1 MINVI
6 KRDGSSVPF
15 DIEKLHAV
23 VDRACDGLAGVSM
36 SEVISA
42 SKIQFTDN
50 MRTDRIQ
57 DILIQAAASLI
68 SVDKPNYQYV
78 AARLKSYDLR
88 KAVYGQYKPPHLL
101 DIFVNNIKRRVYDR
115 EFLDLYTT
123 EEFNELNDVI
133 NHKRDK
139 NFTWA
144 AMGQL
149 TEKYLLRDRSRKDGK
164 VFYETP
170 QVMYMGIA
178 MALFSNWDKD
188 SRLEMVKKF
197 YEYAS
202 TGKFSLPT
210 PIMAGVRTPTRQFSS
225 CVLIKTGDT
234 LDSINATAKTIV
246 DYVSKRAGIGF
257 DFGAIR
263 GIGSPIRGGEM
274 VHTGLIPFIKYLT
287 GALKSCSQGG
297 IRGGAATGYIP
308 LWHYQFDDVVV
319 LKNNRGTEE
328 NRERRIDY
336 GIQINRVMFERLVA
350 KQPLYLFDPKD
361 NPDMYEAYFA
371 DVDKFRVLYENMI
384 KAADAGICRAKKLQA
399 EEVFQMLL
407 DQRSDTGRIYIA
419 FVDHMNQYSPFNLDT
434 IYSSNL
440 CFTGDTMVAAADGR
454 NMVSIKELAD
464 WSSYD
469 KKFPVYSARPSKK
482 NDGGWV
488 TEIKMAK
495 AAKTGVREVVEV
507 LLSNGQTFR
516 CTPDHPLALSDARGD
531 YPYVEARHAVGQ
543 KLKGFY
549 TTMSENKYRR
559 INSVSNGLSNQHRMI
574 YEFYDGPLDPG
585 NHIDHIVDDAVVLD
599 EIGNLRSIPAEDNFA
614 KKSASMSGVGNP
626 SNPAVKADKAR
637 AVHNCS
643 VRTSMERNPK
653 FKGMSNQ
660 DILDLAWEMKDNG
673 EMVTLPR
680 MVKKS
685 PSMPNSF
692 SKNRFGGK
700 FSNLTN
706 MLEVGA
712 RTIEPFEHKEKLVV
726 SNVSREAPME
736 DPTVVSITPAG
747 VEDVYDLTVDDNHNF
762 FIVTND
768 DPMSSEGILVHNCL
782 EIALPTREFQQ
793 YDDESGRVALC
804 TLASFNLTAFEDPTE
819 MEDVAFVLVSALD
832 MLLEYQDYPAI
843 QARKAVEDYRPLGI
857 GIVNVAHFLAKNFTG
872 YGSPAGLEMLDAWM
886 AHLHYYLV
894 KASNR
899 LAMKFGA
906 CKRGT
911 IHGMG
916 QVTADLQ
923 PLPLDIL
930 PNGKKPEGMAYGLDW
945 DELKDDLKT
954 YGIRNATLLAVAP
967 TESSSQVLN
976 ATNGIEP
983 PKGLVS
989 VKGSKDG
996 AYKQVVP
1003 DVETLGPLYD
1013 LKWDLECIEYLKT
1026 AAVIQRWVDQ
1036 SISTNTWYDPEKYPD
1051 GKIPRAKMMQDI
1063 LSFYM
1068 WGGKTLYYNTN
1079 KDAKEDEELKQA
1091 EEPGCDSCIV

>member
-1 MINVI
+1 MSEINVI

-15 DIEKLHAV
+15 DIERLHTV
-23 VDRACDGLAGVSM
+23 VDRACDGLDGVSM
-36 SEVISA
+36 SEVIAA

-78 AARLKSYDLR
+78 AARLKSYDMR
-88 KAVYGQYKPPHLL
+88 KSAYGQYKPPHLL
-101 DIFVNNIKRRVYDR
+101 DIFAKNIKLGVYDR

-123 EEFNELNDVI
+123 EEFDELQSVI

-149 TEKYLLRDRSRKDGK
+149 AKKYLLRDRSKK
-164 VFYETP
+164 NAFFETP

-178 MALFSNWDKD
+178 MALFSAWDKD
-188 SRLEMVKKF
+188 TRMDMVKKF

-234 LDSINATAKTIV
+234 LDSINATAKSIV

-257 DFGAIR
+257 DVGAIR

-297 IRGGAATGYIP
+297 IRGGSATAYIP

-361 NPDMYEAYFA
+361 NRDMYEAYFA
-371 DVDKFRVLYENMI
+371 DVDKFRTLYENMI
-384 KAADAGICRAKKLQA
+384 KAANAGLVRAKKMNA

-419 FVDHMNQYSPFNLDT
+419 FVDHMNEYSPFNLDT

-440 CFTGDTMVAAADGR
+440 C
-454 NMVSIKELAD
+454 
-464 WSSYD
+464 
-469 KKFPVYSARPSKK
+469 
-482 NDGGWV
+482 
-488 TEIKMAK
+488 
-495 AAKTGVREVVEV
+495 
-507 LLSNGQTFR
+507 
-516 CTPDHPLALSDARGD
+516 
-531 YPYVEARHAVGQ
+531 
-543 KLKGFY
+543 
-549 TTMSENKYRR
+549 
-559 INSVSNGLSNQHRMI
+559 
-574 YEFYDGPLDPG
+574 
-585 NHIDHIVDDAVVLD
+585 
-599 EIGNLRSIPAEDNFA
+599 
-614 KKSASMSGVGNP
+614 
-626 SNPAVKADKAR
+626 
-637 AVHNCS
+637 
-643 VRTSMERNPK
+643 
-653 FKGMSNQ
+653 
-660 DILDLAWEMKDNG
+660 
-673 EMVTLPR
+673 
-680 MVKKS
+680 
-685 PSMPNSF
+685 
-692 SKNRFGGK
+692 
-700 FSNLTN
+700 
-706 MLEVGA
+706 
-712 RTIEPFEHKEKLVV
+712 
-726 SNVSREAPME
+726 
-736 DPTVVSITPAG
+736 
-747 VEDVYDLTVDDNHNF
+747 
-762 FIVTND
+762 
-768 DPMSSEGILVHNCL
+768 L
-782 EIALPTREFQQ
+782 EIALPTREFEQ
-793 YDDESGRVALC
+793 YDDESGRIALC

-819 MEDVAFVLVSALD
+819 MEDVAYVLVSALD
-832 MLLEYQDYPAI
+832 MLLEYQDYPAR
-843 QARKAVEDYRPLGI
+843 QARLAVEEYRPLGI

-872 YGSPAGLEMLDAWM
+872 YGSPSGLGMLDAWM

-899 LAMKFGA
+899 LAMKFGS

-911 IHGMG
+911 IHNLG

-930 PNGKKPEGMAYGLDW
+930 PDGKKPEGMAYGLDW
-945 DELKDDLKT
+945 DELKDNLKT

-989 VKGSKDG
+989 VKASKDG

-1036 SISTNTWYDPEKYPD
+1036 AISTNTWYDPEKFPD

-1091 EEPGCDSCIV
+1091 EEPGCESCVV

>member
-15 DIEKLHAV
+15 DIERLHTV
-23 VDRACDGLAGVSM
+23 VDRACDGLPGVSM
-36 SEVISA
+36 SEVIAA

-88 KAVYGQYKPPHLL
+88 KSAYGQYKPPHLL
-101 DIFVNNIKRRVYDR
+101 DIFAKNIKQRVYDR

-149 TEKYLLRDRSRKDGK
+149 TEKYLLRDRSKKDSK
-164 VFYETP
+164 IFYETP

-188 SRLEMVKKF
+188 SRLDMVKKF

-257 DFGAIR
+257 DIGAIR

-297 IRGGAATGYIP
+297 IRGGAATAYIP

-361 NPDMYEAYFA
+361 NREMYEAYFA
-371 DVDKFRVLYENMI
+371 DVDKFRTLYENMI
-384 KAADAGICRAKKLQA
+384 KAADAGLVRSKKLQA

-419 FVDHMNQYSPFNLDT
+419 FVDHMNEYSPFNLDT

-440 CFTGDTMVAAADGR
+440 C
-454 NMVSIKELAD
+454 
-464 WSSYD
+464 
-469 KKFPVYSARPSKK
+469 
-482 NDGGWV
+482 
-488 TEIKMAK
+488 
-495 AAKTGVREVVEV
+495 
-507 LLSNGQTFR
+507 
-516 CTPDHPLALSDARGD
+516 
-531 YPYVEARHAVGQ
+531 
-543 KLKGFY
+543 
-549 TTMSENKYRR
+549 
-559 INSVSNGLSNQHRMI
+559 
-574 YEFYDGPLDPG
+574 
-585 NHIDHIVDDAVVLD
+585 
-599 EIGNLRSIPAEDNFA
+599 
-614 KKSASMSGVGNP
+614 
-626 SNPAVKADKAR
+626 
-637 AVHNCS
+637 
-643 VRTSMERNPK
+643 
-653 FKGMSNQ
+653 
-660 DILDLAWEMKDNG
+660 
-673 EMVTLPR
+673 
-680 MVKKS
+680 
-685 PSMPNSF
+685 
-692 SKNRFGGK
+692 
-700 FSNLTN
+700 
-706 MLEVGA
+706 
-712 RTIEPFEHKEKLVV
+712 
-726 SNVSREAPME
+726 
-736 DPTVVSITPAG
+736 
-747 VEDVYDLTVDDNHNF
+747 
-762 FIVTND
+762 
-768 DPMSSEGILVHNCL
+768 L
-782 EIALPTREFQQ
+782 EIALPTREFEQ
-793 YDDESGRVALC
+793 YNDENGRVALC

-843 QARKAVEDYRPLGI
+843 QARKAVEDYRPLGV

-906 CKRGT
+906 CKRAT

-945 DELKDDLKT
+945 EELKDDLKT

-989 VKGSKDG
+989 IKGSKDG
-996 AYKQVVP
+996 TYKQVVP

-1036 SISTNTWYDPEKYPD
+1036 AISTNTWYDPEKFPG

-1091 EEPGCDSCIV
+1091 EEVCDTCVV

>member
-15 DIEKLHAV
+15 DIERPHTV
-23 VDRACDGLAGVSM
+23 VDRACDGLPGVSM
-36 SEVISA
+36 SEVIAA

-88 KAVYGQYKPPHLL
+88 KSAYGQYKPPHLI
-101 DIFVNNIKRRVYDR
+101 DIFAKNIKLGVYDR
-115 EFLDLYTT
+115 EFLDLYSQ
-123 EEFNELNDVI
+123 EEFDELQSVI

-149 TEKYLLRDRSRKDGK
+149 AEKYLLRDRSKK
-164 VFYETP
+164 NAFFETP

-178 MALFSNWDKD
+178 MALFSAWDKD
-188 SRLEMVKKF
+188 TRMDMVKKF

-234 LDSINATAKTIV
+234 LDSINATAKSIV

-257 DFGAIR
+257 DVGAIR

-297 IRGGAATGYIP
+297 IRGGSATAYIP

-361 NPDMYEAYFA
+361 NRDMYEAYFA
-371 DVDKFRVLYENMI
+371 DADKFRTLYENMI
-384 KAADAGICRAKKLQA
+384 KAADAGLVRAKKMNA

-419 FVDHMNQYSPFNLDT
+419 FVDHMNEYSPFNLDT

-440 CFTGDTMVAAADGR
+440 
-454 NMVSIKELAD
+454 
-464 WSSYD
+464 
-469 KKFPVYSARPSKK
+469 
-482 NDGGWV
+482 
-488 TEIKMAK
+488 
-495 AAKTGVREVVEV
+495 
-507 LLSNGQTFR
+507 
-516 CTPDHPLALSDARGD
+516 
-531 YPYVEARHAVGQ
+531 
-543 KLKGFY
+543 
-549 TTMSENKYRR
+549 
-559 INSVSNGLSNQHRMI
+559 
-574 YEFYDGPLDPG
+574 
-585 NHIDHIVDDAVVLD
+585 
-599 EIGNLRSIPAEDNFA
+599 
-614 KKSASMSGVGNP
+614 
-626 SNPAVKADKAR
+626 
-637 AVHNCS
+637 
-643 VRTSMERNPK
+643 
-653 FKGMSNQ
+653 
-660 DILDLAWEMKDNG
+660 
-673 EMVTLPR
+673 
-680 MVKKS
+680 
-685 PSMPNSF
+685 
-692 SKNRFGGK
+692 
-700 FSNLTN
+700 
-706 MLEVGA
+706 
-712 RTIEPFEHKEKLVV
+712 
-726 SNVSREAPME
+726 
-736 DPTVVSITPAG
+736 
-747 VEDVYDLTVDDNHNF
+747 
-762 FIVTND
+762 
-768 DPMSSEGILVHNCL
+768 CL

-793 YDDESGRVALC
+793 YDDESGRIALC
-804 TLASFNLTAFEDPTE
+804 TLASFNLTAFDDPTD
-819 MEDVAFVLVSALD
+819 MEDVAYVLVSALD
-832 MLLEYQDYPAI
+832 MLLEYQDYPAR
-843 QARKAVEDYRPLGI
+843 QARLAVEDYRPLGI

-899 LAMKFGA
+899 LAMKFGS

-911 IHGMG
+911 IHDMG

-945 DELKDDLKT
+945 DGLKDDLKT

-989 VKGSKDG
+989 VKASKDG

-1003 DVETLGPLYD
+1003 DVETLGPMYD
-1013 LKWDLECIEYLKT
+1013 LKWNLECIEYLKT

-1036 SISTNTWYDPEKYPD
+1036 AISTNTWYDPEKFPD

-1091 EEPGCDSCIV
+1091 EEVCDTCVV

>member
-1 MINVI
+1 MVNVI
-6 KRDGSSVPF
+6 KRDGTSVPF
-15 DIEKLHAV
+15 DIERLHTV
-23 VDRACDGLAGVSM
+23 VERACDGLTGVSM
-36 SEVISA
+36 SEIIAA

-50 MRTDRIQ
+50 MKTERIQ

-68 SVDKPNYQYV
+68 SVEKPNYQYV
-78 AARLKSYDLR
+78 SARLKSYDLR
-88 KAVYGQYKPPHLL
+88 KAAYGQYKPPHLL
-101 DIFVNNIKRRVYDR
+101 DIFVKNIKLGVYDR
-115 EFLDLYTT
+115 EFLDLYTH
-123 EEFNELNDVI
+123 EEFGELNSVI

-149 TEKYLLRDRSRKDGK
+149 TEKYLLRDRSNKESK
-164 VFYETP
+164 VYYETP
-170 QVMYMGIA
+170 QVMYMAIA
-178 MALFSNWDKD
+178 MALFSAWDKNT
-188 SRLEMVKKF
+188 RLDMIKKF

-234 LDSINATAKTIV
+234 LDSINATAKSIV

-257 DFGAIR
+257 DVGAIR

-274 VHTGLIPFIKYLT
+274 VHTGLVPFIKYLT

-297 IRGGAATGYIP
+297 IRGGSATAYIP
-308 LWHYQFDDVVV
+308 MWHYQFDDVVV
-319 LKNNRGTEE
+319 LKNNRGIEA

-336 GIQINRVMFERLVA
+336 GIQINRVMIERLVN
-350 KQPLYLFDPKD
+350 KQSLYLFDPKD
-361 NPDMYEAYFA
+361 NREMYEAFFT
-371 DVDKFRVLYENMI
+371 DVDKFRTLYENMI
-384 KAADAGICRAKKLQA
+384 KAADAGLCRAKKIQA
-399 EEVFQMLL
+399 EEVWQMLL
-407 DQRSDTGRIYIA
+407 DQRSDTGRIYVA
-419 FVDHMNQYSPFNLDT
+419 FVDHMNEYSPFYLDT

-440 CFTGDTMVAAADGR
+440 CFTGETMVAVADGR

-464 WSSYD
+464 WSGYD
-469 KKFPVYSARPSKK
+469 KKFPVYSARPSKR
-482 NDGGWV
+482 NNGGWV

-495 AAKTGVREVVEV
+495 ATKTGVREVVEV

-516 CTPDHPLALSDARGD
+516 CTPDHPLALADSRGD
-531 YPYVEARHAVGQ
+531 YPYVEAQHAIGQ

-549 TTMSENKYRR
+549 TTMFENKYRR
-559 INSVSNGLSNQHRMI
+559 INSVNNGYSNQHRMI
-574 YEFYDGPLDPG
+574 HEFYNGPLESG
-585 NHIDHIVDDAVVLD
+585 NHIDHIVDDAIVLD
-599 EIGNLRSIPAEDNFA
+599 EIGNLRSVTSEENFA
-614 KKSASMSGVGNP
+614 KKSASMSGTGNP
-626 SNPAVKADKAR
+626 SNPAVKADKVR
-637 AVHNCS
+637 VSHNCS
-643 VRTSMERNPK
+643 VATSMERNPK

-673 EMVTLPR
+673 ELVSLTKMTQ
-680 MVKKS
+680 KS
-685 PSMPNSF
+685 SSMPGSF

-700 FSNLTN
+700 FSNLMD
-706 MLEVGA
+706 MLEAGV
-712 RTIEPFEHKEKLVV
+712 RTVEPFEHKEKLIV
-726 SNVSREAPME
+726 SNVSRETPME

-762 FIVTND
+762 FIVTNG
-768 DPMSSEGILVHNCL
+768 DPLSSEGILVHNCL
-782 EIALPTREFQQ
+782 EIALPTKEFQQ
-793 YDDESGRVALC
+793 YDDEEGRIALC

-832 MLLEYQDYPAI
+832 MLLEYQDYPAR
-843 QARKAVEDYRPLGI
+843 QARLAVEEYRPLGI

-872 YGSPAGLEMLDAWM
+872 YGSTAGLEMLDAWM

-899 LAMKFGA
+899 LAMKFGS
-906 CKRGT
+906 CKKST
-911 IHGMG
+911 IHDRG
-916 QVTADLQ
+916 QITPDLQ

-945 DELKDDLKT
+945 DELKDNLRE

-989 VKGSKDG
+989 IKGSKDG
-996 AYKQVVP
+996 AYKQLVP
-1003 DVETLGPLYD
+1003 DIETLGPMYD
-1013 LKWDLECIEYLKT
+1013 LKWDIECIEYLKT

-1036 SISTNTWYDPEKYPD
+1036 AISTNTYYDPEKFEG
-1051 GKIPRAKMMQDI
+1051 GKIPRSKMMQDI
-1063 LSFYM
+1063 LCFYM

-1079 KDAKEDEELKQA
+1079 KDSKEDEELKQA
-1091 EEPGCDSCIV
+1091 DEVCETCVV

>member
-15 DIEKLHAV
+15 DIERLHTV
-23 VDRACDGLAGVSM
+23 VDRACDGLTGVSM
-36 SEVISA
+36 SEVIAA

-88 KAVYGQYKPPHLL
+88 KSAYGQYKPPHLL
-101 DIFVNNIKRRVYDR
+101 DIFAKNIKLGVYDR

-123 EEFNELNDVI
+123 EEFDELQSVI

-149 TEKYLLRDRSRKDGK
+149 AEKYLLRDRSKK
-164 VFYETP
+164 NAFFETP

-178 MALFSNWDKD
+178 MALFSAWDKD
-188 SRLEMVKKF
+188 TRMDMVKKF

-234 LDSINATAKTIV
+234 LDSINATAKSIV

-257 DFGAIR
+257 DVGAIR
-263 GIGSPIRGGEM
+263 AIGSPIRGGEM

-297 IRGGAATGYIP
+297 IRGGSATAYIP

-361 NPDMYEAYFA
+361 NRDMYEAYFSDA
-371 DVDKFRVLYENMI
+371 DKFRTLYENMI
-384 KAADAGICRAKKLQA
+384 KAADAGLVRAKKMNA

-419 FVDHMNQYSPFNLDT
+419 FVDHMNEYSPFNLDT

-440 CFTGDTMVAAADGR
+440 
-454 NMVSIKELAD
+454 
-464 WSSYD
+464 
-469 KKFPVYSARPSKK
+469 
-482 NDGGWV
+482 
-488 TEIKMAK
+488 
-495 AAKTGVREVVEV
+495 
-507 LLSNGQTFR
+507 
-516 CTPDHPLALSDARGD
+516 
-531 YPYVEARHAVGQ
+531 
-543 KLKGFY
+543 
-549 TTMSENKYRR
+549 
-559 INSVSNGLSNQHRMI
+559 
-574 YEFYDGPLDPG
+574 
-585 NHIDHIVDDAVVLD
+585 
-599 EIGNLRSIPAEDNFA
+599 
-614 KKSASMSGVGNP
+614 
-626 SNPAVKADKAR
+626 
-637 AVHNCS
+637 
-643 VRTSMERNPK
+643 
-653 FKGMSNQ
+653 
-660 DILDLAWEMKDNG
+660 
-673 EMVTLPR
+673 
-680 MVKKS
+680 
-685 PSMPNSF
+685 
-692 SKNRFGGK
+692 
-700 FSNLTN
+700 
-706 MLEVGA
+706 
-712 RTIEPFEHKEKLVV
+712 
-726 SNVSREAPME
+726 
-736 DPTVVSITPAG
+736 
-747 VEDVYDLTVDDNHNF
+747 
-762 FIVTND
+762 
-768 DPMSSEGILVHNCL
+768 CL

-793 YDDESGRVALC
+793 YDDESGRIALC

-819 MEDVAFVLVSALD
+819 MEDVAYVLVSALD
-832 MLLEYQDYPAI
+832 MLLEYQDYPAR
-843 QARKAVEDYRPLGI
+843 QARLAVEDYRPLGI

-899 LAMKFGA
+899 LAMKFGS

-911 IHGMG
+911 IHNLG

-930 PNGKKPEGMAYGLDW
+930 PDGKKPEGMAYGLDW
-945 DELKDDLKT
+945 DGLKDDLKT

-989 VKGSKDG
+989 VKASKDG

-1036 SISTNTWYDPEKYPD
+1036 AISTNTWYDPEKFPG

-1091 EEPGCDSCIV
+1091 EEVCDTCVV

>member
-23 VDRACDGLAGVSM
+23 VDRACDGLTGVSM
-36 SEVISA
+36 SEVIAA

-88 KAVYGQYKPPHLL
+88 KSVYGQYKPPHLL
-101 DIFVNNIKRRVYDR
+101 DIFVKNIKQSVYDR
-115 EFLDLYTT
+115 EFLDLYSH
-123 EEFNELNDVI
+123 EEFEELNTVI

-149 TEKYLLRDRSRKDGK
+149 TEKYLLRDRSKKGSK
-164 VFYETP
+164 IFYETP
-170 QVMYMGIA
+170 QIMYMGIA
-178 MALFSNWDKD
+178 MALFSAWEKD
-188 SRLEMVKKF
+188 SRLDMVKKF

-297 IRGGAATGYIP
+297 IRGGAATGYLP

-336 GIQINRVMFERLVA
+336 GAQINCVMFERLVA

-361 NPDMYEAYFA
+361 NPEMYEAYFA
-371 DVDKFRVLYENMI
+371 DVDKFRTLYENMI
-384 KAADAGICRAKKLQA
+384 KAADAGLVRAKKLQA

-419 FVDHMNQYSPFNLDT
+419 FVDHMNQYSPFSQDT

-440 CFTGDTMVAAADGR
+440 
-454 NMVSIKELAD
+454 
-464 WSSYD
+464 
-469 KKFPVYSARPSKK
+469 
-482 NDGGWV
+482 
-488 TEIKMAK
+488 
-495 AAKTGVREVVEV
+495 
-507 LLSNGQTFR
+507 
-516 CTPDHPLALSDARGD
+516 
-531 YPYVEARHAVGQ
+531 
-543 KLKGFY
+543 
-549 TTMSENKYRR
+549 
-559 INSVSNGLSNQHRMI
+559 
-574 YEFYDGPLDPG
+574 
-585 NHIDHIVDDAVVLD
+585 
-599 EIGNLRSIPAEDNFA
+599 
-614 KKSASMSGVGNP
+614 
-626 SNPAVKADKAR
+626 
-637 AVHNCS
+637 
-643 VRTSMERNPK
+643 
-653 FKGMSNQ
+653 
-660 DILDLAWEMKDNG
+660 
-673 EMVTLPR
+673 
-680 MVKKS
+680 
-685 PSMPNSF
+685 
-692 SKNRFGGK
+692 
-700 FSNLTN
+700 
-706 MLEVGA
+706 
-712 RTIEPFEHKEKLVV
+712 
-726 SNVSREAPME
+726 
-736 DPTVVSITPAG
+736 
-747 VEDVYDLTVDDNHNF
+747 
-762 FIVTND
+762 
-768 DPMSSEGILVHNCL
+768 CL

-819 MEDVAFVLVSALD
+819 MEDVAYVLVSALD

-899 LAMKFGA
+899 LAKKLGS
-906 CKRGT
+906 CKKTT
-911 IHGMG
+911 IHNNG
-916 QVTADLQ
+916 QITPDLQ
-923 PLPLDIL
+923 PLPIDIL
-930 PNGKKPEGMAYGLDW
+930 PNGRKPEGMAYGLDW
-945 DELKDDLKT
+945 DSLKADLRE

-1013 LKWDLECIEYLKT
+1013 LKWDMECIEYLKT

-1036 SISTNTWYDPEKYPD
+1036 AISTNTWYDPEKFPE

-1091 EEPGCDSCIV
+1091 EEVCDTCVV

>member
-15 DIEKLHAV
+15 DIERLHTV
-23 VDRACDGLAGVSM
+23 VDRACDGLPGVSM
-36 SEVISA
+36 SEVIAA

-88 KAVYGQYKPPHLL
+88 KSAYGQYKPPHLL
-101 DIFVNNIKRRVYDR
+101 DIFAKNIKQGVYDR

-123 EEFNELNDVI
+123 EEFDELQSVI

-149 TEKYLLRDRSRKDGK
+149 AEKYLLRDRSKK
-164 VFYETP
+164 NAFFETP

-178 MALFSNWDKD
+178 MALFSAWDKD
-188 SRLEMVKKF
+188 TRMDMVKKF

-234 LDSINATAKTIV
+234 LDSINATAKSIV

-257 DFGAIR
+257 DVGAIR

-297 IRGGAATGYIP
+297 IRGGSATAYIP

-361 NPDMYEAYFA
+361 NRDMYEAYFA
-371 DVDKFRVLYENMI
+371 DADKFRTLYENMI
-384 KAADAGICRAKKLQA
+384 KAADAGLVRAKKMNA

-419 FVDHMNQYSPFNLDT
+419 FVDHMNEYSPFNLDT

-440 CFTGDTMVAAADGR
+440 
-454 NMVSIKELAD
+454 
-464 WSSYD
+464 
-469 KKFPVYSARPSKK
+469 
-482 NDGGWV
+482 
-488 TEIKMAK
+488 
-495 AAKTGVREVVEV
+495 
-507 LLSNGQTFR
+507 
-516 CTPDHPLALSDARGD
+516 
-531 YPYVEARHAVGQ
+531 
-543 KLKGFY
+543 
-549 TTMSENKYRR
+549 
-559 INSVSNGLSNQHRMI
+559 
-574 YEFYDGPLDPG
+574 
-585 NHIDHIVDDAVVLD
+585 
-599 EIGNLRSIPAEDNFA
+599 
-614 KKSASMSGVGNP
+614 
-626 SNPAVKADKAR
+626 
-637 AVHNCS
+637 
-643 VRTSMERNPK
+643 
-653 FKGMSNQ
+653 
-660 DILDLAWEMKDNG
+660 
-673 EMVTLPR
+673 
-680 MVKKS
+680 
-685 PSMPNSF
+685 
-692 SKNRFGGK
+692 
-700 FSNLTN
+700 
-706 MLEVGA
+706 
-712 RTIEPFEHKEKLVV
+712 
-726 SNVSREAPME
+726 
-736 DPTVVSITPAG
+736 
-747 VEDVYDLTVDDNHNF
+747 
-762 FIVTND
+762 
-768 DPMSSEGILVHNCL
+768 CL

-793 YDDESGRVALC
+793 YDDESGRIALC

-819 MEDVAFVLVSALD
+819 MEDVAYVLVSALD
-832 MLLEYQDYPAI
+832 MLLEYQDYPAR
-843 QARKAVEDYRPLGI
+843 QARLAVEDYRPLGI

-945 DELKDDLKT
+945 DDLKDDLKT

-989 VKGSKDG
+989 VKASKDG

-1036 SISTNTWYDPEKYPD
+1036 AISTNTWYDPEKFPD

-1091 EEPGCDSCIV
+1091 EEVCDTCVV

>member
-1 MINVI
+1 MSEINVI

-15 DIEKLHAV
+15 DIERLHTV
-23 VDRACDGLAGVSM
+23 VDRACDGLTGVSM
-36 SEVISA
+36 SEVIAA

-88 KAVYGQYKPPHLL
+88 KSAYGQYKPPHLL
-101 DIFVNNIKRRVYDR
+101 DIFAKNIKLGVYDR

-123 EEFNELNDVI
+123 EEFDELQSVI

-149 TEKYLLRDRSRKDGK
+149 AEKYLLRDRSKK
-164 VFYETP
+164 NAFFETP

-178 MALFSNWDKD
+178 MALFSAWDKD
-188 SRLEMVKKF
+188 TRMDMVKKF

-234 LDSINATAKTIV
+234 LDSINATAKSIV

-257 DFGAIR
+257 DVGAIR
-263 GIGSPIRGGEM
+263 AIGSPIRGGEM

-297 IRGGAATGYIP
+297 IRGGSATAYIP

-361 NPDMYEAYFA
+361 NRDMYEAYFA
-371 DVDKFRVLYENMI
+371 DADKFRTLYENMI
-384 KAADAGICRAKKLQA
+384 KAADAGLVRAKKMNA

-419 FVDHMNQYSPFNLDT
+419 FVDHMNEYSPFNLDT

-440 CFTGDTMVAAADGR
+440 C
-454 NMVSIKELAD
+454 
-464 WSSYD
+464 
-469 KKFPVYSARPSKK
+469 
-482 NDGGWV
+482 
-488 TEIKMAK
+488 
-495 AAKTGVREVVEV
+495 
-507 LLSNGQTFR
+507 
-516 CTPDHPLALSDARGD
+516 
-531 YPYVEARHAVGQ
+531 
-543 KLKGFY
+543 
-549 TTMSENKYRR
+549 
-559 INSVSNGLSNQHRMI
+559 
-574 YEFYDGPLDPG
+574 
-585 NHIDHIVDDAVVLD
+585 
-599 EIGNLRSIPAEDNFA
+599 
-614 KKSASMSGVGNP
+614 
-626 SNPAVKADKAR
+626 
-637 AVHNCS
+637 
-643 VRTSMERNPK
+643 
-653 FKGMSNQ
+653 
-660 DILDLAWEMKDNG
+660 
-673 EMVTLPR
+673 
-680 MVKKS
+680 
-685 PSMPNSF
+685 
-692 SKNRFGGK
+692 
-700 FSNLTN
+700 
-706 MLEVGA
+706 
-712 RTIEPFEHKEKLVV
+712 
-726 SNVSREAPME
+726 
-736 DPTVVSITPAG
+736 
-747 VEDVYDLTVDDNHNF
+747 
-762 FIVTND
+762 
-768 DPMSSEGILVHNCL
+768 L
-782 EIALPTREFQQ
+782 EIALPTREFEQ
-793 YDDESGRVALC
+793 YDDESGRIALC

-819 MEDVAFVLVSALD
+819 MEDVAYVLVSALD
-832 MLLEYQDYPAI
+832 MLLEYQDYPAR
-843 QARKAVEDYRPLGI
+843 QARLAVEEYRPLGI

-872 YGSPAGLEMLDAWM
+872 YGSPAGLGMLDAWM

-899 LAMKFGA
+899 LAMKFGS

-911 IHGMG
+911 IHNLG

-930 PNGKKPEGMAYGLDW
+930 PDGKKPEGMAYGLDW
-945 DELKDDLKT
+945 DELKDNLKT

-989 VKGSKDG
+989 VKASKDG

-1036 SISTNTWYDPEKYPD
+1036 AISTNTWYDPEKFPG

-1091 EEPGCDSCIV
+1091 EEVCDTCVV

>member
-1 MINVI
+1 
-6 KRDGSSVPF
+6 
-15 DIEKLHAV
+15 
-23 VDRACDGLAGVSM
+23 
-36 SEVISA
+36 
-42 SKIQFTDN
+42 
-50 MRTDRIQ
+50 
-57 DILIQAAASLI
+57 
-68 SVDKPNYQYV
+68 
-78 AARLKSYDLR
+78 
-88 KAVYGQYKPPHLL
+88 
-101 DIFVNNIKRRVYDR
+101 
-115 EFLDLYTT
+115 
-123 EEFNELNDVI
+123 
-133 NHKRDK
+133 
-139 NFTWA
+139 
-144 AMGQL
+144 MGQL
-149 TEKYLLRDRSRKDGK
+149 TEKYLLRDRSKKDSK
-164 VFYETP
+164 IFYETP

-178 MALFSNWDKD
+178 MALFSNWDKA

-225 CVLIKTGDT
+225 CVLIKTDDT
-234 LDSINATAKTIV
+234 LNSINATAKTIV

-257 DFGAIR
+257 DVGAIR

-297 IRGGAATGYIP
+297 IRGGAATAYIP

-361 NPDMYEAYFA
+361 NREMYEAYFA
-371 DVDKFRVLYENMI
+371 DVDKFRTLYENMI
-384 KAADAGICRAKKLQA
+384 KAADAGLVRAKKLQA

-419 FVDHMNQYSPFNLDT
+419 FVDHMNEYSPFNLDT

-440 CFTGDTMVAAADGR
+440 C
-454 NMVSIKELAD
+454 
-464 WSSYD
+464 
-469 KKFPVYSARPSKK
+469 
-482 NDGGWV
+482 
-488 TEIKMAK
+488 
-495 AAKTGVREVVEV
+495 
-507 LLSNGQTFR
+507 
-516 CTPDHPLALSDARGD
+516 
-531 YPYVEARHAVGQ
+531 
-543 KLKGFY
+543 
-549 TTMSENKYRR
+549 
-559 INSVSNGLSNQHRMI
+559 
-574 YEFYDGPLDPG
+574 
-585 NHIDHIVDDAVVLD
+585 
-599 EIGNLRSIPAEDNFA
+599 
-614 KKSASMSGVGNP
+614 
-626 SNPAVKADKAR
+626 
-637 AVHNCS
+637 
-643 VRTSMERNPK
+643 
-653 FKGMSNQ
+653 
-660 DILDLAWEMKDNG
+660 
-673 EMVTLPR
+673 
-680 MVKKS
+680 
-685 PSMPNSF
+685 
-692 SKNRFGGK
+692 
-700 FSNLTN
+700 
-706 MLEVGA
+706 
-712 RTIEPFEHKEKLVV
+712 
-726 SNVSREAPME
+726 
-736 DPTVVSITPAG
+736 
-747 VEDVYDLTVDDNHNF
+747 
-762 FIVTND
+762 
-768 DPMSSEGILVHNCL
+768 L
-782 EIALPTREFQQ
+782 EIALPTREFEQ
-793 YDDESGRVALC
+793 YNDENGRVALC

-843 QARKAVEDYRPLGI
+843 QARKAVEDYRPLGV

-886 AHLHYYLV
+886 AHLHFYLV

-911 IHGMG
+911 IHNNG

-945 DELKDDLKT
+945 DELKDNLKT

-989 VKGSKDG
+989 IKGSKDG
-996 AYKQVVP
+996 TYKQVVP
-1003 DVETLGPLYD
+1003 DVETLGPMYD
-1013 LKWDLECIEYLKT
+1013 LKWDLDCIEYLKT

-1051 GKIPRAKMMQDI
+1051 SKIPRAKMMQDI

-1079 KDAKEDEELKQA
+1079 KDAKEDEELKQV
-1091 EEPGCDSCIV
+1091 EEPGCESCIV

>member
-1 MINVI
+1 
-6 KRDGSSVPF
+6 
-15 DIEKLHAV
+15 
-23 VDRACDGLAGVSM
+23 M
-36 SEVISA
+36 SEVIAA

-88 KAVYGQYKPPHLL
+88 KSAYGQYKPPHLL
-101 DIFVNNIKRRVYDR
+101 DIFTKNIKLGVYDR

-123 EEFNELNDVI
+123 EEFDELQSVI

-149 TEKYLLRDRSRKDGK
+149 AEKYLLRDRSKK
-164 VFYETP
+164 NAFFETP

-178 MALFSNWDKD
+178 MALFSAWDKD
-188 SRLEMVKKF
+188 TRMDMVKKF

-234 LDSINATAKTIV
+234 LDSINATAKSIV

-257 DFGAIR
+257 DVGAIR

-297 IRGGAATGYIP
+297 IRGGSATAYIP

-361 NPDMYEAYFA
+361 NRDMYEAYFA
-371 DVDKFRVLYENMI
+371 DADKFRTLYENMI
-384 KAADAGICRAKKLQA
+384 KAADAGLVRAKKMNA

-419 FVDHMNQYSPFNLDT
+419 FVDHMNEYSPFNLDT

-440 CFTGDTMVAAADGR
+440 
-454 NMVSIKELAD
+454 
-464 WSSYD
+464 
-469 KKFPVYSARPSKK
+469 
-482 NDGGWV
+482 
-488 TEIKMAK
+488 
-495 AAKTGVREVVEV
+495 
-507 LLSNGQTFR
+507 
-516 CTPDHPLALSDARGD
+516 
-531 YPYVEARHAVGQ
+531 
-543 KLKGFY
+543 
-549 TTMSENKYRR
+549 
-559 INSVSNGLSNQHRMI
+559 
-574 YEFYDGPLDPG
+574 
-585 NHIDHIVDDAVVLD
+585 
-599 EIGNLRSIPAEDNFA
+599 
-614 KKSASMSGVGNP
+614 
-626 SNPAVKADKAR
+626 
-637 AVHNCS
+637 
-643 VRTSMERNPK
+643 
-653 FKGMSNQ
+653 
-660 DILDLAWEMKDNG
+660 
-673 EMVTLPR
+673 
-680 MVKKS
+680 
-685 PSMPNSF
+685 
-692 SKNRFGGK
+692 
-700 FSNLTN
+700 
-706 MLEVGA
+706 
-712 RTIEPFEHKEKLVV
+712 
-726 SNVSREAPME
+726 
-736 DPTVVSITPAG
+736 
-747 VEDVYDLTVDDNHNF
+747 
-762 FIVTND
+762 
-768 DPMSSEGILVHNCL
+768 CL

-793 YDDESGRVALC
+793 YDDESGRIALC

-819 MEDVAFVLVSALD
+819 MEDVAYVLVSALD
-832 MLLEYQDYPAI
+832 MLLEYQDYPAR
-843 QARKAVEDYRPLGI
+843 QARLAVEEYRPLGI

-872 YGSPAGLEMLDAWM
+872 YGSPAGLGMLDAWM

-899 LAMKFGA
+899 LAMKFGS

-911 IHGMG
+911 IHNLG

-930 PNGKKPEGMAYGLDW
+930 PDGKKPEGMAYGLDW
-945 DELKDDLKT
+945 DELKDNLKT

-989 VKGSKDG
+989 VKASKDG

-1036 SISTNTWYDPEKYPD
+1036 AISTNTWYDPEKYPD

-1091 EEPGCDSCIV
+1091 DAVECESCIV

>member
-15 DIEKLHAV
+15 DIERLHTV
-23 VDRACDGLAGVSM
+23 VDRACDGLPGVSM
-36 SEVISA
+36 SEVIAA

-68 SVDKPNYQYV
+68 SVEKPNYQYV

-88 KAVYGQYKPPHLL
+88 KSAYGQYKPPHLL
-101 DIFVNNIKRRVYDR
+101 DIFAKNIKLGVYDR

-123 EEFNELNDVI
+123 EEFDELQSVI

-149 TEKYLLRDRSRKDGK
+149 AEKYLLRDRSKK
-164 VFYETP
+164 NAFFETP

-178 MALFSNWDKD
+178 MALFSAWDKD
-188 SRLEMVKKF
+188 TRMGMVKKF

-234 LDSINATAKTIV
+234 LDSINATAKSIV

-257 DFGAIR
+257 DVGAIR

-297 IRGGAATGYIP
+297 IRGGSATAYIP

-361 NPDMYEAYFA
+361 NRDMYEAYFA
-371 DVDKFRVLYENMI
+371 DADKFRTLYENMI
-384 KAADAGICRAKKLQA
+384 KAADAGLVRAKKMNA

-419 FVDHMNQYSPFNLDT
+419 FVDHMNEYSPFNLDT

-440 CFTGDTMVAAADGR
+440 C
-454 NMVSIKELAD
+454 
-464 WSSYD
+464 
-469 KKFPVYSARPSKK
+469 
-482 NDGGWV
+482 
-488 TEIKMAK
+488 
-495 AAKTGVREVVEV
+495 
-507 LLSNGQTFR
+507 
-516 CTPDHPLALSDARGD
+516 
-531 YPYVEARHAVGQ
+531 
-543 KLKGFY
+543 
-549 TTMSENKYRR
+549 
-559 INSVSNGLSNQHRMI
+559 
-574 YEFYDGPLDPG
+574 
-585 NHIDHIVDDAVVLD
+585 
-599 EIGNLRSIPAEDNFA
+599 
-614 KKSASMSGVGNP
+614 
-626 SNPAVKADKAR
+626 
-637 AVHNCS
+637 
-643 VRTSMERNPK
+643 
-653 FKGMSNQ
+653 
-660 DILDLAWEMKDNG
+660 
-673 EMVTLPR
+673 
-680 MVKKS
+680 
-685 PSMPNSF
+685 
-692 SKNRFGGK
+692 
-700 FSNLTN
+700 
-706 MLEVGA
+706 
-712 RTIEPFEHKEKLVV
+712 
-726 SNVSREAPME
+726 
-736 DPTVVSITPAG
+736 
-747 VEDVYDLTVDDNHNF
+747 
-762 FIVTND
+762 
-768 DPMSSEGILVHNCL
+768 L
-782 EIALPTREFQQ
+782 EIALPTREFEQ
-793 YDDESGRVALC
+793 YDDESGRIALC

-819 MEDVAFVLVSALD
+819 MEDVAYVLVSALD
-832 MLLEYQDYPAI
+832 MLLEYQDYPAR
-843 QARKAVEDYRPLGI
+843 QARLAVEDYRPLGI

-872 YGSPAGLEMLDAWM
+872 YGSPAGLGMLDAWM

-899 LAMKFGA
+899 LAMKFGS

-911 IHGMG
+911 IHDMG

-930 PNGKKPEGMAYGLDW
+930 PDGKKPEGMAYGLDW

-989 VKGSKDG
+989 VKASKDG

-1036 SISTNTWYDPEKYPD
+1036 AISTNTWYDPEKFPD

-1079 KDAKEDEELKQA
+1079 KDSKEDEELSQA
-1091 EEPGCDSCIV
+1091 VVECDTCIV

>member
-1 MINVI
+1 MSEINVI

-15 DIEKLHAV
+15 DIERLHTV

-36 SEVISA
+36 SEVIAA

-88 KAVYGQYKPPHLL
+88 KSAYGQYKPPHLL
-101 DIFVNNIKRRVYDR
+101 DIFAKNIKLGVYDR

-123 EEFNELNDVI
+123 EEFVELQSVI

-149 TEKYLLRDRSRKDGK
+149 AEKYLLRDRSKK
-164 VFYETP
+164 NAFFETP

-178 MALFSNWDKD
+178 MALFSAWDKD
-188 SRLEMVKKF
+188 TRMDMVKKF

-234 LDSINATAKTIV
+234 LDSINATAKSIV

-257 DFGAIR
+257 DVGAIR

-297 IRGGAATGYIP
+297 IRGGSATAYIP

-361 NPDMYEAYFA
+361 NRDMYEAYFA
-371 DVDKFRVLYENMI
+371 DADKFRTLYENMI
-384 KAADAGICRAKKLQA
+384 KAADAGLVRAKKMNA

-419 FVDHMNQYSPFNLDT
+419 FVDHMNEYSPFNLDT

-440 CFTGDTMVAAADGR
+440 C
-454 NMVSIKELAD
+454 
-464 WSSYD
+464 
-469 KKFPVYSARPSKK
+469 
-482 NDGGWV
+482 
-488 TEIKMAK
+488 
-495 AAKTGVREVVEV
+495 
-507 LLSNGQTFR
+507 
-516 CTPDHPLALSDARGD
+516 
-531 YPYVEARHAVGQ
+531 
-543 KLKGFY
+543 
-549 TTMSENKYRR
+549 
-559 INSVSNGLSNQHRMI
+559 
-574 YEFYDGPLDPG
+574 
-585 NHIDHIVDDAVVLD
+585 
-599 EIGNLRSIPAEDNFA
+599 
-614 KKSASMSGVGNP
+614 
-626 SNPAVKADKAR
+626 
-637 AVHNCS
+637 
-643 VRTSMERNPK
+643 
-653 FKGMSNQ
+653 
-660 DILDLAWEMKDNG
+660 
-673 EMVTLPR
+673 
-680 MVKKS
+680 
-685 PSMPNSF
+685 
-692 SKNRFGGK
+692 
-700 FSNLTN
+700 
-706 MLEVGA
+706 
-712 RTIEPFEHKEKLVV
+712 
-726 SNVSREAPME
+726 
-736 DPTVVSITPAG
+736 
-747 VEDVYDLTVDDNHNF
+747 
-762 FIVTND
+762 
-768 DPMSSEGILVHNCL
+768 L
-782 EIALPTREFQQ
+782 EIALPTREFEQ
-793 YDDESGRVALC
+793 YDDESGRIALC

-819 MEDVAFVLVSALD
+819 MEDVAYVLVSALD
-832 MLLEYQDYPAI
+832 MLLEYQDYPAR
-843 QARKAVEDYRPLGI
+843 QARLAVEEYRPLGI

-872 YGSPAGLEMLDAWM
+872 YGSPAGLGMLDAWM

-899 LAMKFGA
+899 LAMKFGS

-911 IHGMG
+911 IHNLG

-930 PNGKKPEGMAYGLDW
+930 PDGKKPEGMAYGLDW
-945 DELKDDLKT
+945 DELKDNLKT

-989 VKGSKDG
+989 VKASKDG

-1036 SISTNTWYDPEKYPD
+1036 AISTNTWYDPEKFPD

-1091 EEPGCDSCIV
+1091 EEPGCESCVV

>member
-15 DIEKLHAV
+15 DIERLHTV
-23 VDRACDGLAGVSM
+23 VDRACDGLPGVSM
-36 SEVISA
+36 SEVIAA

-88 KAVYGQYKPPHLL
+88 KSAYGQYKPPHLL
-101 DIFVNNIKRRVYDR
+101 DIFAKNIKLGVYDR

-123 EEFNELNDVI
+123 EEFDELQSVI

-149 TEKYLLRDRSRKDGK
+149 AEKYLLRDRSKK
-164 VFYETP
+164 NAFFETP
-170 QVMYMGIA
+170 QIMYMGIA
-178 MALFSNWDKD
+178 MALFSAWDKD
-188 SRLEMVKKF
+188 TRMDMVKKF

-234 LDSINATAKTIV
+234 LDSINATAKSIV

-257 DFGAIR
+257 DVGAIR

-297 IRGGAATGYIP
+297 IRGGSATAYIP

-336 GIQINRVMFERLVA
+336 GIQINRVMCERLVA

-361 NPDMYEAYFA
+361 NRDMYEAYFA
-371 DVDKFRVLYENMI
+371 DADKFRTLYENMI
-384 KAADAGICRAKKLQA
+384 KAADAGLVRAKKMNA

-419 FVDHMNQYSPFNLDT
+419 FVDHMNEYSPFNLDT

-440 CFTGDTMVAAADGR
+440 
-454 NMVSIKELAD
+454 
-464 WSSYD
+464 
-469 KKFPVYSARPSKK
+469 
-482 NDGGWV
+482 
-488 TEIKMAK
+488 
-495 AAKTGVREVVEV
+495 
-507 LLSNGQTFR
+507 
-516 CTPDHPLALSDARGD
+516 
-531 YPYVEARHAVGQ
+531 
-543 KLKGFY
+543 
-549 TTMSENKYRR
+549 
-559 INSVSNGLSNQHRMI
+559 
-574 YEFYDGPLDPG
+574 
-585 NHIDHIVDDAVVLD
+585 
-599 EIGNLRSIPAEDNFA
+599 
-614 KKSASMSGVGNP
+614 
-626 SNPAVKADKAR
+626 
-637 AVHNCS
+637 
-643 VRTSMERNPK
+643 
-653 FKGMSNQ
+653 
-660 DILDLAWEMKDNG
+660 
-673 EMVTLPR
+673 
-680 MVKKS
+680 
-685 PSMPNSF
+685 
-692 SKNRFGGK
+692 
-700 FSNLTN
+700 
-706 MLEVGA
+706 
-712 RTIEPFEHKEKLVV
+712 
-726 SNVSREAPME
+726 
-736 DPTVVSITPAG
+736 
-747 VEDVYDLTVDDNHNF
+747 
-762 FIVTND
+762 
-768 DPMSSEGILVHNCL
+768 CL

-793 YDDESGRVALC
+793 YDDESGRIALC

-819 MEDVAFVLVSALD
+819 MEDVAYVLVSALD
-832 MLLEYQDYPAI
+832 MLLEYQDYPAR
-843 QARKAVEDYRPLGI
+843 QARLAVEDYRPLGI

-872 YGSPAGLEMLDAWM
+872 YGSPAGLGMLDAWM

-899 LAMKFGA
+899 LAMKFGS

-911 IHGMG
+911 IHNLG

-930 PNGKKPEGMAYGLDW
+930 PDGKKPEGMAYGLDW
-945 DELKDDLKT
+945 DELKDNLKT

-989 VKGSKDG
+989 IKGSKDG
-996 AYKQVVP
+996 TYKQVVP

-1091 EEPGCDSCIV
+1091 EEVCDTCVV

>member
-15 DIEKLHAV
+15 DIERLHTV
-23 VDRACDGLAGVSM
+23 VDRACDGLPGVSM
-36 SEVISA
+36 SEVIAA

-88 KAVYGQYKPPHLL
+88 KSAYGQYKPPHLL
-101 DIFVNNIKRRVYDR
+101 DIFAKNIKLGVYDR
-115 EFLDLYTT
+115 EFLDLYSQ
-123 EEFNELNDVI
+123 EEFDELQSTI

-149 TEKYLLRDRSRKDGK
+149 AEKYLLRDRSKK
-164 VFYETP
+164 NAFFETP

-178 MALFSNWDKD
+178 MALFSAWDKD
-188 SRLEMVKKF
+188 TRMDMVKKF

-234 LDSINATAKTIV
+234 LDSINATAKSIV

-257 DFGAIR
+257 DVGAIR

-297 IRGGAATGYIP
+297 IRGGSATAYIP

-361 NPDMYEAYFA
+361 NRDMYEAYFA
-371 DVDKFRVLYENMI
+371 DADKFRTLYENMI
-384 KAADAGICRAKKLQA
+384 KAADAGLVRAKKMNA

-419 FVDHMNQYSPFNLDT
+419 FVDHMNEYSPFNLDT

-440 CFTGDTMVAAADGR
+440 
-454 NMVSIKELAD
+454 
-464 WSSYD
+464 
-469 KKFPVYSARPSKK
+469 
-482 NDGGWV
+482 
-488 TEIKMAK
+488 
-495 AAKTGVREVVEV
+495 
-507 LLSNGQTFR
+507 
-516 CTPDHPLALSDARGD
+516 
-531 YPYVEARHAVGQ
+531 
-543 KLKGFY
+543 
-549 TTMSENKYRR
+549 
-559 INSVSNGLSNQHRMI
+559 
-574 YEFYDGPLDPG
+574 
-585 NHIDHIVDDAVVLD
+585 
-599 EIGNLRSIPAEDNFA
+599 
-614 KKSASMSGVGNP
+614 
-626 SNPAVKADKAR
+626 
-637 AVHNCS
+637 
-643 VRTSMERNPK
+643 
-653 FKGMSNQ
+653 
-660 DILDLAWEMKDNG
+660 
-673 EMVTLPR
+673 
-680 MVKKS
+680 
-685 PSMPNSF
+685 
-692 SKNRFGGK
+692 
-700 FSNLTN
+700 
-706 MLEVGA
+706 
-712 RTIEPFEHKEKLVV
+712 
-726 SNVSREAPME
+726 
-736 DPTVVSITPAG
+736 
-747 VEDVYDLTVDDNHNF
+747 
-762 FIVTND
+762 
-768 DPMSSEGILVHNCL
+768 CL

-793 YDDESGRVALC
+793 YDDESGRIALC
-804 TLASFNLTAFEDPTE
+804 TLASFNLTAFDDPTD
-819 MEDVAFVLVSALD
+819 MEDVAYVLVSALD
-832 MLLEYQDYPAI
+832 MLLEYQDYPAR
-843 QARKAVEDYRPLGI
+843 QARLAVEDYRPLGI

-899 LAMKFGA
+899 LAMKFGS

-911 IHGMG
+911 IHDMG

-989 VKGSKDG
+989 VKASKDG

-1003 DVETLGPLYD
+1003 DVETLGPMYD
-1013 LKWDLECIEYLKT
+1013 LKWNLECIEYLKT

-1036 SISTNTWYDPEKYPD
+1036 AISTNTWYDPEKFPD

-1091 EEPGCDSCIV
+1091 EEVCDTCVV